1 MHEGSSGPRRA
12 TAEGPSGPRRTSA
25 EITGPRRTTGRQA
38 VIALVNGNTGA
49 GEREKIPDPS
59 YRHLLRPKVL
69 TAISRASRTGE
80 NRHGWRWALV
90 TAIGLLFWSFVLF
103 VLARVLTVFRNTPEI
118 GALLAGKVL
127 GMVFISFFMILLLSN
142 IITALSTFF
151 LARDLELLVS
161 APVNWLN
168 LYAAKLT
175 ESMLHSSWMVTLM
188 AVPIF
193 AAYGWVYRGGPMFL
207 ALAIGTFLPFLIIP
221 AAIGA
226 AFVNLLVNAFPA
238 RRTRDILSVVAV
250 LTAAGVV
257 LLLRLMRPEKF
268 ARPEGL
274 QSLVD
279 FITLLRAPTASYL
292 PSEWVQRTVMSSL
305 NGATDWLPL
314 YLLWTTAGAML
325 VIGALLHQRLY
336 TSGYTKA
343 QESRQ
348 RLVRGRIVRHAG
360 HFVLKPFGVL
370 RRELVMKELRV
381 FFRDTTQWSQL
392 ILLGVLVVVYVFN
405 VKFLPLSG
413 AGITFFLVNTIPFLN
428 LGLAGFVLA
437 SIAARFI
444 FPAVSIEGRTL
455 WLLKSS
461 PLPMRALLWSKF
473 WIGTLPLLILAV
485 GIVGVTDAMLQVT
498 QFIFMVSIF
507 TITMLTFAVAG
518 LALGLG
524 AVFPQYDTENAAQI
538 PTSFGGL
545 VFMMM
550 SAGLVGG
557 VVLLEARP
565 VYGYLAAEAF
575 GTPAS
580 PMDMYVSFGLALL
593 LCLICTFIPLT
604 VALHRLE
611 RVEL

>member
-1 MHEGSSGPRRA
+1 MHEGP
-12 TAEGPSGPRRTSA
+12 TGPRRTST
-25 EITGPRRTTGRQA
+25 EVTGPRRTTGRQA
-38 VIALVNGNTGA
+38 MAALVDESTGA
-49 GEREKIPDPS
+49 AERDAMPDPS
-59 YRHLLRPKVL
+59 YWHLLRPKIL
-69 TAISRASRTGE
+69 TAISRAARTGDR
-80 NRHGWRWALV
+80 RHGWRWTIVA
-90 TAIGLLFWSFVLF
+90 AIGLLFWTFVLF
-103 VLARVLTVFRNTPEI
+103 VLARVLTVFRHTPEI

-127 GMVFISFFMILLLSN
+127 GLVFISFFMILLLSN

-161 APVNWLN
+161 APVDWLK

-175 ESMLHSSWMVTLM
+175 ESTVHSSWMVTLM

-193 AAYGWVYRGGPMFL
+193 AAYGWVYGGGPMFVVI
-207 ALAIGTFLPFLIIP
+207 AVATFVPFLVIP
-221 AAIGA
+221 AVIGA
-226 AFVNLLVNAFPA
+226 ATVNLLVNAFPA

-250 LTAAGVV
+250 LSAAGLV
-257 LLLRLMRPEKF
+257 LLLRLMRPEKL

-314 YLLWTTAGAML
+314 FLLWTTAGAML

-336 TSGYTKA
+336 TRGFTKA
-343 QESRQ
+343 QESTQ
-348 RLVRGRIVRHAG
+348 RWVRGRIVRRAG
-360 HFVLKPFGVL
+360 HFVLAPFGVL
-370 RRELVMKELRV
+370 RRELVMKELRM

-392 ILLGVLVVVYVFN
+392 ILLTVLVVVYVFN

-413 AGITFFLVNTIPFLN
+413 EGIGFFLVNTIPFLN

-444 FPAVSIEGRTL
+444 FPAVSMEGRTL

-461 PLPMRALLWSKF
+461 PLPMRQLLWSKF

-485 GIVGVTDAMLQVT
+485 GIVGVTDALLQVT
-498 QFIFMVSIF
+498 QFIFLVSIF
-507 TITMLTFAVAG
+507 TITFLTFAVAG

-545 VFMMM
+545 VFMMI
-550 SAGLVGG
+550 SAGLVGA

-575 GTPAS
+575 GTPAN
-580 PMDMYVSFGLALL
+580 PVDMYAGFGLAAL
-593 LCLICTFIPLT
+593 LCLVCTFVPLT
-604 VALHRLE
+604 VALRRLE
-611 RVEL
+611 AVEL